1 MKYQARKSRRKE
13 IYRDREERYCRQI
26 DEDRNAAGED
36 IIRAERE
43 AIIRDMMD
51 GVRRWGGYYYG

>member
-1 MKYQARKSRRKE
+1 MRYQARKSRRK
-13 IYRDREERYCRQI
+13 IYRDREERDFRQI

-51 GVRRWGGYYYG
+51 GVRRWGGYC

>member
-1 MKYQARKSRRKE
+1 MRYQARKSRRKE
-13 IYRDREERYCRQI
+13 IYRDREARHCRQI
-26 DEDRNAAGED
+26 EEDRNAAGED

>member
-1 MKYQARKSRRKE
+1 MRYQARKSRRKE
-13 IYRDREERYCRQI
+13 IYRDREARYCRQI
-26 DEDRNAAGED
+26 EEDRNAAGED

-43 AIIRDMMD
+43 AIIRDMMY

>member
-1 MKYQARKSRRKE
+1 MRYQARKSRRRE
-13 IYRDREERYCRQI
+13 IYRDREERCCRQI
-26 DEDRNAAGED
+26 EEDRNAAGED

>member
-1 MKYQARKSRRKE
+1 MRYQARKSRRKE

-26 DEDRNAAGED
+26 EKDRNAAGED

-51 GVRRWGGYYYG
+51 GVRRWGGYC

>member
-1 MKYQARKSRRKE
+1 MRYQARKSRRKE
-13 IYRDREERYCRQI
+13 IYRDREERDCRQI
-26 DEDRNAAGED
+26 EEDRNAAGED

>member
-1 MKYQARKSRRKE
+1 MIYRAKKIRRRE

-51 GVRRWGGYYYG
+51 GVLRWGGYC

>member
-1 MKYQARKSRRKE
+1 MRYRAKKSRRRE
-13 IYRDREERYCRQI
+13 IYRDREERYCRQTE
-26 DEDRNAAGED
+26 EDRNAAGED

>member
-1 MKYQARKSRRKE
+1 MRYQARKSRRK

>member
-1 MKYQARKSRRKE
+1 MRYRAKKSRRRE

-26 DEDRNAAGED
+26 EEDRNTAGED

-51 GVRRWGGYYYG
+51 CVRRWGGVYYG